1 MQKTYTPKKEDL
13 DDQKWYII
21 DAQDKVVGRMATKI
35 ADTLRGKNKPI
46 FTPHMDCGDYVVVI
60 NAEKIKFTG
69 AKMDQKMYYHHSGFK
84 GGLKSVPAK
93 KMLEEKPT
101 KIMEEAVRNML
112 PNNKLRKHFMSK
124 LKVFVGT
131 EHPHDA
137 QKPEELKI

>member
-1 MQKTYTPKKEDL
+1 MNAETITQTDSNGTATITGKIVESDSTRTKSNKEELEKKEAY
-13 DDQKWYII
+13 QKKLE
-21 DAQDKVVGRMATKI
+21 AQKLQAEQKRKEYQKK
-35 ADTLRGKNKPI
+35 LEENK
-46 FTPHMDCGDYVVVI
+46 
-60 NAEKIKFTG
+60 
-69 AKMDQKMYYHHSGFK
+69 
-84 GGLKSVPAK
+84 K
-93 KMLEEKPT
+93 KLEEKPT